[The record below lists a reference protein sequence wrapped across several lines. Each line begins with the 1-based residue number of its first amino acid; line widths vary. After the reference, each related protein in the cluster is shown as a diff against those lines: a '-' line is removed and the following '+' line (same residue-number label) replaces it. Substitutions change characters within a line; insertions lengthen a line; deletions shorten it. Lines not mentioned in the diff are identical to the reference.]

1 MQGRHG
7 VGRETMISVEKNKTR
22 VGSLRLSDFDSCLR
36 TLVARFYKGD
46 GGAGGFFRRGCR

>member
-22 VGSLRLSDFDSCLR
+22 VGSLRLSDFDSCLP